1 MTTIR
6 LTMPTLAVLE
16 AIAQG
21 YDGDVY
27 GLLVSDLTGL
37 GTGTVYPILERLEGA
52 GWVEGRW
59 EESQPSG
66 RPRRRFLTLTNL
78 GHAQLA
84 TAHAAKAAKANRR
97 RLPQTNGGEQHA

>member
-1 MTTIR
+1 MAQRIRITT
-6 LTMPTLAVLE
+6 PTLMVMQ

-27 GLLVSDLTGL
+27 GLLISQETGL

-59 EESQPSG
+59 ESEQPSG
-66 RPRRRFLTLTNL
+66 RPRRRFLSLTNL
-78 GHAQLA
+78 GRTQLE
-84 TAHAAKAAKANRR
+84 TALAARKSRR
-97 RLPQTNGGEQHA
+97 HMPTWAGGNAGA